1 MIINNNTRNVS
12 TFSFQSVLSKNTE
25 KRANEPEDAV
35 SLSSNYNN
43 SSDFYRIGSTNS
55 KYNSS
60 TLPYSPES
68 KNELLHSILPEPCTT
83 SGTFYSGDPI
93 KPEVEYTFQLH
104 SPDNKYSFQPLS
116 TTIGIVHTNDEHD
129 NTFKK
134 FGREATIVKQRE
146 SIYGDENS
154 YIINLGD
161 ITYNGNSKE
170 KNSKFFGPV
179 SAILNSIGVE
189 FFVPGNHDLEHGSDF
204 LKENVLSGL
213 GATTLL
219 GNVNYK
225 SGGTL
230 ENIKPYKIEEIEG
243 VKVGFIGVTTQKS
256 HGTDKIEEDFNVTP
270 ISESLQKLI
279 PQVKNEGAEITVV
292 LMHEGINTARVIA
305 QSIPG
310 IDVIIAGHDHKKAAE
325 EVKNPDGKHT
335 VIVEAGGNAN
345 YVGDMAIEIDRSS
358 KKILSINYKL
368 FSTSGVN
375 TDPEINEIVR
385 KYKSTVT

>member
-1 MIINNNTRNVS
+1 MIINNNSRNIS
-12 TFSFQSVLSKNTE
+12 NFSFQPVVLKNTE
-25 KRANEPEDAV
+25 KGNNEPEDAV
-35 SLSSNYNN
+35 SISNTYDESGN
-43 SSDFYRIGSTNS
+43 FYRIGSTNS
-55 KYNSS
+55 VCNTSVLPCSNESKS
-60 TLPYSPES
+60 TLPSA
-68 KNELLHSILPEPCTT
+68 ILPEPVNT
-83 SGTFYSGDPI
+83 SGTFYSGDFI
-93 KPEVEYTFQLH
+93 KPEAEYTFKLY
-104 SPDNKYSFQPLS
+104 SPDSKNSFQPSS

-146 SIYGDENS
+146 TIYGDENS

-170 KNSKFFGPV
+170 KNSKFFGPAK
-179 SAILNSIGVE
+179 AILNSMGVE

-204 LKENVLSGL
+204 LKENILSGL
-213 GATTLL
+213 EATGLL
-219 GNVNYK
+219 GNVAYK

-230 ENIKPYKIEEIEG
+230 ENIKAYKIEEING
-243 VKVGFIGVTTQKS
+243 VKVGFIGVTTPKS
-256 HGTDKIEEDFNVTP
+256 HGEDKKEEDFTVTP
-270 ISESLQKLI
+270 IAESLQKLI

-292 LMHEGINTARVIA
+292 LMHEGINTARSVA
-305 QSIPG
+305 QTIPG

-325 EVKNPDGKHT
+325 EVKNPDGKNT
-335 VIVEAGGNAN
+335 VIVEAGGNTN

-368 FSTSGVN
+368 FSTGGVN

>member
-1 MIINNNTRNVS
+1 MIINNNIITAS
-12 TFSFQSVLSKNTE
+12 TFSYKFQPDLLKHTE
-25 KRANEPEDAV
+25 KENTDTVTLSNTYDNSGTFYASGFTKPESGV
-35 SLSSNYNN
+35 SS
-43 SSDFYRIGSTNS
+43 
-55 KYNSS
+55 
-60 TLPYSPES
+60 LPYSSETERS
-68 KNELLHSILPEPCTT
+68 STSAVLPEPCHT
-83 SGTFYSGDPI
+83 SGTFSTADYI
-93 KPEVEYTFQLH
+93 KPEAEYTFQLY
-104 SPDNKYSFQPLS
+104 SPDDKCSFQPSS

-146 SIYGDENS
+146 TFYGDENS

-170 KNSKFFGPV
+170 KNSKFFGPAK
-179 SAILNSIGVE
+179 AILNSMGVE

-213 GATTLL
+213 EATGLL
-219 GNVNYK
+219 GNVAYK

-230 ENIKPYKIEEIEG
+230 EHIKAYKIEEING
-243 VKVGFIGVTTQKS
+243 VKVGFIGVTTPKS
-256 HGTDKIEEDFNVTP
+256 HGEDKKEEDFTVTP
-270 ISESLQKLI
+270 IAESLQKLI

-292 LMHEGINTARVIA
+292 LMHEGINTARSVA
-305 QSIPG
+305 QTIPG

-325 EVKNPDGKHT
+325 EVKNPDGKNT
-335 VIVEAGGNAN
+335 VIVEAGGNTN

-358 KKILSINYKL
+358 KKILSIKYKL
-368 FSTSGVN
+368 FSTGGVN
-375 TDPEINEIVR
+375 SDPEVSEIVR